1 MLMELFEISLK
12 ASYITVKNRDKI
24 PLIVWNSVEA
34 KVSFAQPLWIKLG
47 FDPSALDF
55 LV

>member
-24 PLIVWNSVEA
+24 PMILIYYSFNSLSKAVR
-34 KVSFAQPLWIKLG
+34 
-47 FDPSALDF
+47 
-55 LV
+55 